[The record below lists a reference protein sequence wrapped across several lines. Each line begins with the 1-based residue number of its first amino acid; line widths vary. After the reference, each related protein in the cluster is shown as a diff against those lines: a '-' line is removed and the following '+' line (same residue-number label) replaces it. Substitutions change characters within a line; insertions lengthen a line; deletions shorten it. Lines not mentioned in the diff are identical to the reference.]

1 MAVEKKNIEEDSCGP
16 WVKRKHSPK
25 KVNTLD
31 RNFTFNDAN
40 QLSKQQHLKLD
51 YYDFNKHSNSE
62 YIENHVPGHFYASY
76 KKNKSRFCNT

>member
-1 MAVEKKNIEEDSCGP
+1 MAVEEKNIEADSCGP
-16 WVKRKHSPK
+16 LVKRKHSPK

-40 QLSKQQHLKLD
+40 ELRKQQYLKLD

-62 YIENHVPGHFYASY
+62 YIENHVPGHFYVSY
-76 KKNKSRFCNT
+76 KKNKNKFCNT